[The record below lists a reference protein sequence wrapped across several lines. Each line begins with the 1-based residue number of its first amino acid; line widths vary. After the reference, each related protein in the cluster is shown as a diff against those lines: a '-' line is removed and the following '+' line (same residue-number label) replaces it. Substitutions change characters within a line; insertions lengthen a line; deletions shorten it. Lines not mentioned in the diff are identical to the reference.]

1 MIGALDVVEGAP
13 GSPLRLREL
22 AHAGRGAQTGAAYA
36 AGRGCLVTMAP
47 TRNNEAPEA
56 KAWRW
61 SAVEGSA
68 PLSRHVFQ
76 KWLARVEATQHEEN
90 GSLLFSELF
99 SNALR
104 YPAPDRLVPTRWFRL
119 DDFIRVEVDDA
130 SPKDLVITDPGIQA
144 ESGRGLILV
153 HLLADKWGV
162 NHRRFNDGHG
172 NYLNGKTVWFELH
185 DE

>member
-1 MIGALDVVEGAP
+1 M
-13 GSPLRLREL
+13 
-22 AHAGRGAQTGAAYA
+22 
-36 AGRGCLVTMAP
+36 TMAP
-47 TRNNEAPEA
+47 TRNNETPEA

-61 SAVEGSA
+61 AAVAGSA

-76 KWLARVEATQHEEN
+76 RWLERVEATQHEEN

-104 YPAPDRLVPTRWFRL
+104 YPAPDKLVPTRWFRL

-130 SPKDLVITDPGIQA
+130 SPKDLVVTDPGVDS
-144 ESGRGLILV
+144 ESGRGLMLV
-153 HLLADKWGV
+153 HLMADKWGV
-162 NHRRFNDGHG
+162 NHRRFNDGKG

-185 DE
+185 D